1 MKRNVNLPYVS
12 RYISGDSLNLKWLK
26 AVTVNDNR
34 SARHL
39 EWHDHNE
46 LELIFPLR
54 GHYQYE
60 FKGHKPVSIGSD
72 NFIVIPSGVM
82 HRLDE
87 AIDPP
92 GARIHIYLKDPA
104 HRSSLGG
111 TFTAAEYA
119 VLYRT
124 LSRRPLSSLRAPPRM
139 KASLAPLERIIIPD
153 EEHLSDDAKMRARF
167 LCCLVLCECGSGSL
181 SSAGRFDNHI
191 DNHIFDEAVEWLKR
205 NHSTRIRMDR
215 LIDHIGYSRPMFFD
229 LFKRQTNM
237 TPGEFLRNYRIKKA
251 KEMLSRTDMSALDI
265 GKMCGLG
272 APAHFSRL
280 FKKMTGITPLAYRQ
294 RKSHPSRSST

>member
-1 MKRNVNLPYVS
+1 MKRTVNLPYVS

-34 SARHL
+34 SARRL

-46 LELIFPLR
+46 LELILPLR

-139 KASLAPLERIIIPD
+139 KAALAPLGRLIIPD

-167 LCCLVLCECGSGSL
+167 LCCLVLCECVAD
-181 SSAGRFDNHI
+181 SSSSVDRS
-191 DNHIFDEAVEWLKR
+191 DNHIFDEAVEWLER
-205 NHSTRIRMDR
+205 NYSSRIHMDR
-215 LIDHIGYSRPMFFD
+215 LIDHIGYSRPVFFD

-251 KEMLSRTDMSALDI
+251 KEMLSRTDMSALDV
-265 GKMCGLG
+265 GKTCGLG